1 VFQVPWNRHFIA
13 FSGCRK
19 LSLHSRRTGVIHVVT
34 AVMTAP
40 GEYKMTT
47 STAKQTETA
56 QAIGKIVEPKATKK
70 PRVPAR
76 GAHVA
81 SAKGKSGK
89 KATPPKKAAKA
100 PKTAKA
106 APAAP
111 KEYRRLTSNEVG
123 RPKSSRPAPGD
134 PGREHLARWAQLKS
148 GPQRTL
154 KAPPSIPLPMGS
166 VRAPAVACACSSQ
179 TYPTNIRLYS
189 SSIHRCL
196 FPGISP
202 EARDSTSTC

>member
-40 GEYKMTT
+40 GDYKMTT

-106 APAAP
+106 ALEAP
-111 KEYRRLTSNEVG
+111 KAKGTREGSKTAQIMELLK
-123 RPKSSRPAPGD
+123 RPGGATMQEIMKATEWQPHSVRGFISGTLGKKMGLSIESTKSEDGQRTYS
-134 PGREHLARWAQLKS
+134 LKS
-148 GPQRTL
+148 
-154 KAPPSIPLPMGS
+154 
-166 VRAPAVACACSSQ
+166 
-179 TYPTNIRLYS
+179 
-189 SSIHRCL
+189 
-196 FPGISP
+196 
-202 EARDSTSTC
+202 